1 MTSNVYIARQPIFDR
16 DAEVLG
22 YELLFRERRH
32 DTSAI
37 VADDDQA
44 TSQVLLHTFMEIG
57 LERIAGER
65 LAFFNLG
72 HSFLSGKFALP
83 FPPDRVVIEVVER
96 TPIDQALLEGVRHLV
111 AEGYRVALD
120 DFTYDPALAPLL
132 DLAWMVKVDVLQVGP
147 EGLAEQVELLRRH
160 DVLLVAE
167 KVEDHEMLAWCKAL
181 GFDYFQGFV
190 LSQPKLVEGRAIPLE
205 RFASLQLLARVN
217 QPGTSFEQLEA
228 LVRQNVALSYR
239 VLRAVNSASAGL
251 VRRIDSVRDAV
262 VLLGQQ
268 KIRNWLTLMV
278 LADVQDTPRELATTA
293 MVRAKTCE
301 RLAVATRR
309 AHPDTC
315 FTAGLLSVLDAI
327 MQAPMAE
334 VLAHLPLSERLTAAL
349 LERDGPEGELLAWT
363 IAWEQEDWETLLEPM
378 LADVPVGV
386 AYLEGVAWSLEV
398 GP

>member
-1 MTSNVYIARQPIFDR
+1 MTNTVYIARQPIFDR

-22 YELLFRERRH
+22 YELLFRERGE
-32 DTSAI
+32 DQTA
-37 VADDDQA
+37 VVDDDDQA

-72 HSFLSGKFALP
+72 HSFLSGRFPLP
-83 FPPDRVVIEVVER
+83 FPPEQVVIEVIER
-96 TPIDQALLEGVRHLV
+96 TPVDQALLAGVHHLV
-111 AEGYRVALD
+111 ADGYRIALD
-120 DFTYDPALAPLL
+120 DVVYDPALAPLL
-132 DLAWMVKVDVLQVGP
+132 DLAWMVKVDVRRVGP
-147 EGLAEQVELLRRH
+147 DGLAEQVDLLRRH

-190 LSQPKLVEGRAIPLE
+190 LSHPNMVAGRAIPLE
-205 RFASLQLLARVN
+205 RLASLQLLATVN
-217 QPGTSFEQLEA
+217 RPGTSFEQLEA

-278 LADVQDTPRELATTA
+278 LADVQDTPKELATTA

-301 RLAVATRR
+301 RLAVATGR

-334 VLAHLPLSERLTAAL
+334 VLAQLPLSQRLTAAL
-349 LERDGPEGELLAWT
+349 LDRAGPEGQLLSWT

-398 GP
+398 GL